1 MTNQSTN
8 LLFKLIK
15 ELTSSSEFYY
25 IKQKSIASIEE
36 VDGHTVYSHYKRY
49 NAPITNELINQH
61 INTEIN
67 LAISIKDKPIIVFEY
82 SGKNVYAFGVLLYK
96 LAMQESIKKVE
107 ILDYSVDKIVVMLEP
122 IEKNLAKIDNLAK
135 KISNKI
141 EERLPLSWKIFP
153 DNLRPDNG
161 NLLKLPKEYIEVPW

>member
-96 LAMQESIKKVE
+96 LSMQESIKKVE